1 MDRMTIEGKLTVRR
15 TELQEELNAI
25 LSSIQKFK
33 DKGQI
38 RYLDEYLDDLQSIK
52 KNLASLQASVQ
63 ADFAMS

>member
-15 TELQEELNAI
+15 AELQEELNAI

-52 KNLASLQASVQ
+52 KNLASLQASLR
-63 ADFAMS
+63 SSCLC